1 MNEPIELNTEEQELV
16 FDFFTHPMKMIM
28 AILEATGT
36 MTDQPFIVPI
46 DDMKKVMAKGEGL
59 SLAIDPVSRV
69 VKLIPVTLPPILQE
83 FPEDNS
89 NLIPMDST
97 LH

>member
-1 MNEPIELNTEEQELV
+1 MNKPIELNTEEQELV

-28 AILEATGT
+28 AILEAQGI

-59 SLAIDPVSRV
+59 SLAIDPVSRA

-83 FPEDNS
+83 TLKDSSDSPA
-89 NLIPMDST
+89 MDST